1 MSWKKKAYKLL
12 QILYNYSTPKFAYS
26 GPKISSSSRFQYK
39 FSIVLQIYSRK
50 KGKFPV
56 CNSACALLKEKGW
69 NNKSTAL
76 NQCKITISKITKV
89 FHLIFGI
96 LSSTDSLRVIFM
108 SKMRQ
113 NSLNLSPSG

>member
-39 FSIVLQIYSRK
+39 FSIVLQICSRK

-56 CNSACALLKEKGW
+56 CNPACALLKEKGW

-76 NQCKITISKITKV
+76 NQCKNNYKQNYQNFSFNIWNIIKYRFSKGNFHEQNETK
-89 FHLIFGI
+89 
-96 LSSTDSLRVIFM
+96 
-108 SKMRQ
+108 
-113 NSLNLSPSG
+113 